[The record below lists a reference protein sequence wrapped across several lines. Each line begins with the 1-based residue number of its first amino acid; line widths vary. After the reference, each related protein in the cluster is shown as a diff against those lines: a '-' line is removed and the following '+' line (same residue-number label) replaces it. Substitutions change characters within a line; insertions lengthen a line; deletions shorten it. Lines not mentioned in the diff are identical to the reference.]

1 MKLWVFKS
9 DAILDIIMA
18 TRHRSVL
25 PNNRFSILQPLNNPS
40 TPSNP
45 SNPSNPSTPSTP
57 STPSNTS
64 DLQPQ
69 KVPDAPKKKKRV
81 TLTLSELHALVKDQQ
96 RQKPVQSW
104 QGNRKSDVRRSTMR
118 RPAQQIVSVTKQSD
132 LVLDLIVDFPDTLT
146 TSTSVTFPSVG
157 AWGKGIDSI
166 IRAKDLP
173 DPSVVENDRLRRE
186 QADKRKLIDMYS
198 KPIDAQDLEDL
209 LCGEDSDFN
218 LIKNV
223 HVEVEAPEETF
234 EFEPTRG
241 FKEATDWDDED
252 WDEIQNPTSRPEV
265 WSTPSTQHDWWN

>member
-25 PNNRFSILQPLNNPS
+25 PNNRFSILQPLNN
-40 TPSNP
+40 
-45 SNPSNPSTPSTP
+45 P